1 MTRNAG
7 IALDSRAGTLAA
19 GKPAD
24 LAIWRVSDPSE
35 LCYWIGADLL
45 LDRYVAGR
53 GDRNWKAA

>member
-1 MTRNAG
+1 MTCNAAG
-7 IALDSRAGTLAA
+7 ALNSRAGTLAI
-19 GKPAD
+19 GNSAD

-53 GDRNWKAA
+53 ADRNWKAA